1 MIVQRARLLSLTSRQ
16 SEVAFLVHRDL
27 TDAEIARSLGLRLS
41 TVRSYLKAIYRRLG
55 LRGRGGLM
63 LEVERSIVNEHL
75 CGEGLALTALNTCR
89 TPLGSQT

>member
-1 MIVQRARLLSLTSRQ
+1 
-16 SEVAFLVHRDL
+16 
-27 TDAEIARSLGLRLS
+27 
-41 TVRSYLKAIYRRLG
+41 
-55 LRGRGGLM
+55 M